1 MASARGS
8 ATREAIIRCGE
19 PVQLQFLEGC
29 FACNRAEAPVVGQG
43 YGRFT
48 NGVMMK

>member
-1 MASARGS
+1 VGKDFAS
-8 ATREAIIRCGE
+8 
-19 PVQLQFLEGC
+19 
-29 FACNRAEAPVVGQG
+29 NRAEAPVVGQG